1 MEADP
6 SYAAIT
12 TSAYFAQP
20 MQEGAPNPQV
30 LLQPGPTVPWA
41 QVIIVGGT
49 VLGFVLLT
57 LKA

>member
-20 MQEGAPNPQV
+20 MQEVASDPQV
-30 LLQPGPTVPWA
+30 LLQPGSTIPWA
-41 QVIIVGGT
+41 QVLIIGGT